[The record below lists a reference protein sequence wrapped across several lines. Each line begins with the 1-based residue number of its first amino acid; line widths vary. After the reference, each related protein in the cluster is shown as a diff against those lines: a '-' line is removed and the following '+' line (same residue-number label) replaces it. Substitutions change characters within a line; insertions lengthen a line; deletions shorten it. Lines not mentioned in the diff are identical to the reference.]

1 MAAAEEGRGGA
12 TGIGA
17 LSQCKRSLPAL
28 PISSFVLVLVVV
40 LRPRCAGFPR
50 TRTTTSTR
58 TIELRLHRVVLLTF
72 NIVQSSEDFHAAI
85 LVSCSTSALQ
95 AAIKAVIIRRPFA
108 VS

>member
-1 MAAAEEGRGGA
+1 MTVTRRPGIRRFIAIARATIDHPCHIPRFDIGRDRD
-12 TGIGA
+12 A
-17 LSQCKRSLPAL
+17 LLRDPAWHVQKNVQRQYL
-28 PISSFVLVLVVV
+28 TCPSELVPHLF
-40 LRPRCAGFPR
+40 A
-50 TRTTTSTR
+50 
-58 TIELRLHRVVLLTF
+58 LLTF

>member
-1 MAAAEEGRGGA
+1 VESEFAALERR
-12 TGIGA
+12 IQQGA
-17 LSQCKRSLPAL
+17 LHSPCRS
-28 PISSFVLVLVVV
+28 F
-40 LRPRCAGFPR
+40 
-50 TRTTTSTR
+50 
-58 TIELRLHRVVLLTF
+58 VLLTF